1 MPPIVDEDRC
11 TGVGACAE
19 ICPTEV
25 IDLETKSEGK
35 TIAVIARPEDCTECE
50 QCVNVCPEDAISME

>member
-11 TGVGACAE
+11 AGVGACAE

-25 IDLETKSEGK
+25 IDLDTDDSGK
-35 TIAVIARPEDCTECE
+35 TLAVIARPEDCIECE